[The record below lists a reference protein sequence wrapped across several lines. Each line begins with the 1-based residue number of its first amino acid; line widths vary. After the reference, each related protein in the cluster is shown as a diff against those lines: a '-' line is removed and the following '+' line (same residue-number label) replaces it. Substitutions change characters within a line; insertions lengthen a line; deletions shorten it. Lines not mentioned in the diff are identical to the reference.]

1 MALSFSGQFFMA
13 MVLDRNAPNEFH
25 VSVWELAQPQLAQK
39 ATYLK
44 VKGDDSRYHKAIAFE
59 HEADFQAFNSW
70 WNEYK
75 LLVGDAIKYR
85 ALPEPGDGEV
95 ISGVMVKHNP
105 HAEWGRDRFPTP
117 DEFLVEWSW
126 IVETCSSK
134 VWWTPCHWI
143 FQSQEEAVMFK
154 LHDEGNKRKDVTND
168 NYDPYRFRHDYQLDS
183 FSSECYDMDD
193 EGEQD
198 SPMSLEDLISRQLKK
213 RPTDWL

>member
-1 MALSFSGQFFMA
+1 MAV
-13 MVLDRNAPNEFH
+13 VLDHNAPNEFH
-25 VSVWELAQPQLAQK
+25 VAVWELAQPQMAKK
-39 ATYLK
+39 ATNLK
-44 VKGDDSRYHKAIAFE
+44 VKGDNGRYSKAIAFE
-59 HEADFQAFNSW
+59 HESDFHAFNTW
-70 WNEYK
+70 WNNYR

-105 HAEWGRDRFPTP
+105 NTDWRGQRLQTP

-154 LHDEGNKRKDVTND
+154 LHGD
-168 NYDPYRFRHDYQLDS
+168 NSRLDPYDDYGEADS
-183 FSSECYDMDD
+183 EYEASSSECDSDDFDYD
-193 EGEQD
+193 GG
-198 SPMSLEDLISRQLKK
+198 PVRSLEDLINK
-213 RPTDWL
+213 RLRRNHKDDSWL